1 MTKEPIAN
9 RLGRKIVQAKVWLKK
24 AAESG
29 SVEKL
34 KKPVRFTLGQQ
45 ASLLE

>member
-1 MTKEPIAN
+1 MTEEPIAN

-24 AAESG
+24 AESG
-29 SVEKL
+29 SFEKL
-34 KKPVRFTLGQQ
+34 KKPFRFILGQQ